1 MLATP
6 KICTQILGVR
16 FPQKKK
22 KVRSFW
28 KGGKCMSRQKNSCI
42 FVRATEEE
50 KESLKQNAKQSRMT
64 MSEYVLALNK
74 QKKINV
80 VNGISELVV
89 ELTRI
94 GVNIN
99 QIATVANQKKNVSD
113 YQLDLVLDKLS
124 ECQKIMSKIIKLVYG
139 DYDDIEV

>member
-1 MLATP
+1 
-6 KICTQILGVR
+6 
-16 FPQKKK
+16 
-22 KVRSFW
+22 
-28 KGGKCMSRQKNSCI
+28 MSRQKDHRI

-80 VNGISELVV
+80 VDGIPELVV

-99 QIATVANQKKNVSD
+99 QIATVANQKRNVSD
-113 YQLDLVLDKLS
+113 YQLNFVLDKLS
-124 ECQKIMSKIIKLVYG
+124 ECQKILSDIIKLVYG
-139 DYDDIEV
+139 VSDEIEV

>member
-1 MLATP
+1 MALT
-6 KICTQILGVR
+6 KQCYIQIRLS
-16 FPQKKK
+16 K
-22 KVRSFW
+22 
-28 KGGKCMSRQKNSCI
+28 
-42 FVRATEEE
+42 EE
-50 KESLKQNAKQSRMT
+50 KQSIMDNSKASRMT
-64 MSEYVLALNK
+64 MTEYLLALNS

-80 VNGISELVV
+80 VDGISELVV

-124 ECQKIMSKIIKLVYG
+124 ECQKILSKIIKLVYG